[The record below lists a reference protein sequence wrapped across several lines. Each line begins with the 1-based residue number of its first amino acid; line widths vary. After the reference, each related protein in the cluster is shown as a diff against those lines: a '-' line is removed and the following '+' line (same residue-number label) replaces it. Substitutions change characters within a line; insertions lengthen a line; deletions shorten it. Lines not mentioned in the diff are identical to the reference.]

1 MYLGHRFWEMKTYDR
16 GIQLPPILRGQAA
29 ALASLS
35 QLGFFE
41 VFLLE
46 QYIQPPKVQ

>member
-1 MYLGHRFWEMKTYDR
+1 MCLVHGFWEMKTYDR
-16 GIQLPPILRGQAA
+16 GIQLPLILQGQAA

-46 QYIQPPKVQ
+46 QYIQPPKIE